1 MPRQAIFAHDWGSR
15 RFAQALLAAACLLA
29 LAMIAGLPAPAAAQT
44 ASKQPVYRNAAKP
57 GPEILVI
64 PGEIKCSSAE
74 IAKSISA
81 ANVADFAA
89 IELMRA
95 NFVVLDRG
103 NLGAMLKEIELAV
116 NLGDPKKIKAL
127 RKGAFKN
134 TKWLVR
140 FDILRI
146 DFIGRQLDQRKW
158 MHFNYAV
165 GLAYKLIDLTT
176 GVTKRTN
183 YFEVEWGYRTENQKP
198 DNSFV
203 PSVVSRATQVL
214 LQHAVAELDSMK

>member
-1 MPRQAIFAHDWGSR
+1 M
-15 RFAQALLAAACLLA
+15 AAACLLA
-29 LAMIAGLPAPAAAQT
+29 AALAAMPQPAAAQA
-44 ASKQPVYRNAAKP
+44 ASNQPVYRNAAKQ

-64 PGEIKCSSAE
+64 PGEVKCASAE

-103 NLGAMLKEIELAV
+103 NIGTMLKEIELAV
-116 NLGDPKKIKAL
+116 NLGDPNKIKSL

-146 DFIGRQLDQRKW
+146 DFIGRQLDQKKW

-165 GLAYKLIDLTT
+165 GLSYKLIDMVT

-183 YFEVEWGYRTENQKP
+183 FFEVEWGYRTENQKP
-198 DNSFV
+198 DNSLL